1 MPDKLADVNA
11 FQSLAQ
17 ELAARP
23 VFSLLL
29 AVVLAVPFIL
39 WAGSAMSAFLK
50 PRSWAWRITLLAAL
64 TWITLLLAVVRIEL
78 QPTYFSQAKV
88 RLAGGSF
95 NGDSALAKAMFPASI
110 IQCLKSPEL
119 MQLAEKRAHD
129 LHPNLKSAKI
139 EVHVSSRPDSAILM
153 VTAKGQEPKSTQ
165 IYLGALLDEF
175 FTYWQSLRERGLS
188 QYMESFSRN
197 VDRVTAAIAESM
209 KTLEAYDA
217 KHGIKRLAARQIE
230 IKARLEE
237 IDQGRPS
244 ADENS
249 RKNLQKELGELAA
262 LLAEH
267 KHLEDD
273 YQMKKK
279 AYDYVVS
286 MMDSHRMCLGSPI
299 SGNSPDLVALQERA
313 SEAYLDGSKFRIPL
327 WRLWTR
333 EAL

>member
-1 MPDKLADVNA
+1 MPNKLASVNA
-11 FQSLAQ
+11 LQSLMH

-29 AVVLAVPFIL
+29 SVVFAVAVIL
-39 WAGSAMSAFLK
+39 WAGSALSAFLRS
-50 PRSWAWRITLLAAL
+50 RSWTWRITLLAVLA
-64 TWITLLLAVVRIEL
+64 WITLLLTVVRIEL
-78 QPTYFSQAKV
+78 EPSYISQAKIV
-88 RLAGGSF
+88 LGGGSIH
-95 NGDSALAKAMFPASI
+95 GDSALAKAMFPASI
-110 IQCLKSPEL
+110 IQCLESAEL
-119 MQLAEKRAHD
+119 MQLAGKKVHD
-129 LHPNLKSAKI
+129 RHPNLKNETV
-139 EVHVSSRPDSAILM
+139 EVHVSSRLDSAILD
-153 VTAKGQEPKSTQ
+153 VIAEGREPKSTKL
-165 IYLGALLDEF
+165 YLDALLDEF
-175 FTYWQSLRERGLS
+175 VTYRQSIRERGLS
-188 QYMESFSRN
+188 RYMESFSRN
-197 VDRVTAAIAESM
+197 VDRVTASIAESM
-209 KTLEAYDA
+209 KTLEAYDE

-237 IDQGRPS
+237 IDHGRPS

-279 AYDYVVS
+279 AYDYIVS

-299 SGNSPDLVALQERA
+299 SGNSSDYVAIQEHA
-313 SEAYLDGSKFRIPL
+313 SEAFLDVSNFHIPL

-333 EAL
+333 EVH